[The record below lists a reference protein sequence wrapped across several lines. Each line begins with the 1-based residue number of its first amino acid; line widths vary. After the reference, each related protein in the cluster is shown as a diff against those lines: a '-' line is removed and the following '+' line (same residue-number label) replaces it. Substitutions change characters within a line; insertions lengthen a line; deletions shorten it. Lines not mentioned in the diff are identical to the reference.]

1 MEDRSLDK
9 NAVIGFV
16 LIFAIMLGWLYFN
29 QPTPE
34 EIEAQRLEAAQS
46 ENSAEAPLNT
56 ATEADEKD
64 LS

>member
-34 EIEAQRLEAAQS
+34 EIVAQRLEKETS
-46 ENSAEAPLNT
+46 ES
-56 ATEADEKD
+56 
-64 LS
+64 